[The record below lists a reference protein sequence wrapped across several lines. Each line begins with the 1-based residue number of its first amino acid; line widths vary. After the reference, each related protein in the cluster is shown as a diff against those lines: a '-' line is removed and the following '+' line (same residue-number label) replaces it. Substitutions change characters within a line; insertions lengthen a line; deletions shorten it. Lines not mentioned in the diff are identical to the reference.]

1 MSISE
6 SYSADSRTALAADRT
21 IFAAERT
28 YVPGCGP
35 VLRHAPLLGAAPA
48 SPKEHDPWI
57 RSPAQRDRCSNF
69 LARIYPNDAIG

>member
-35 VLRHAPLLGAAPA
+35 VLRHAPKGPFVGSRTGIAQGA
-48 SPKEHDPWI
+48 
-57 RSPAQRDRCSNF
+57 
-69 LARIYPNDAIG
+69 